1 MWRIESILRK
11 IAVHW
16 QFHGEDT
23 MRAFDRIITVAAVLL
38 SFAGMARAAEIR
50 VLSVGAVQNAV
61 RSLADGFA
69 RESGHQVSFTIASPA
84 VVMQKIKDGET
95 FDAVIVSEPAMD
107 QLDREGIVNPESR
120 VRLANTGVGVA
131 VREGTPLP
139 DLSTPEAFK
148 QALLAAKSIVY
159 GDPTLPNQS
168 GEKAERILLK
178 AGLLETL
185 KPKTQVVPGQA
196 ASQALIAKGEVELG
210 LYNIS
215 EIPEGKG
222 LKLAGPVPAPL
233 QITTTYEGALLS
245 DGSVP
250 EAATAFI
257 RFLAEPD
264 ARAKWIA
271 AKLEPLLDH

>member
-1 MWRIESILRK
+1 
-11 IAVHW
+11 
-16 QFHGEDT
+16 
-23 MRAFDRIITVAAVLL
+23 MRALSRIVTVAAVLL
-38 SFAGMARAAEIR
+38 SLAGMAGAAEIR

-61 RSLADGFA
+61 TALADAFTK
-69 RESGHQVSFTIASPA
+69 ESGHQVSFTIGSPA

-107 QLDREGIVNPESR
+107 QLDKEGTVNPESR
-120 VRLANTGVGVA
+120 VRLANTGMGVA
-131 VREGTPLP
+131 VRDGAPVP
-139 DLSTPEAFK
+139 DLTTPEAFK

-159 GDPTLPNQS
+159 GDPALPNQS

-185 KPKTQVVPGQA
+185 KPKLQVVPGQA
-196 ASQALIAKGEVELG
+196 ASQAMIANGEIELG
-210 LYNIS
+210 LYNVS
-215 EIPEGKG
+215 EIPDGKG
-222 LKLAGPVPAPL
+222 VKLAGAVPAPL
-233 QITTTYEGALLS
+233 QISTTYEGALLS

-250 EAATAFI
+250 QAATAFI